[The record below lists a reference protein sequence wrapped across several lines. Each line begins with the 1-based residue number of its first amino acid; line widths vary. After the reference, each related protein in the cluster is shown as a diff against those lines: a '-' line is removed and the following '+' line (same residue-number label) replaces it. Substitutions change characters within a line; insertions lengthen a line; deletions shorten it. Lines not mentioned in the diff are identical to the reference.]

1 MRENRREDSMRNR
14 REFLR
19 LAAAAA
25 LGPAARAWAQKKP
38 EGILVNDV
46 HGQLSATWVNRIV
59 QPESLDGVRSAL
71 KLAAADKRAL
81 CIAGGRPPLGPP
93 GLPPPG
99 GPGATRP
106 PPHGL

>member
-19 LAAAAA
+19 LAAAGAMW
-25 LGPAARAWAQKKP
+25 PAARAWAQKKP

-81 CIAGGRPPLGPP
+81 CIAAGRPSLRSH
-93 GLPPPG
+93 
-99 GPGATRP
+99 AVC
-106 PPHGL
+106 PHRV